1 MTQVKKHIRY
11 ENINLKEYQIPIG
24 LNVTWI
30 GNDMAHVEGD
40 SVILNTL
47 ITTLESNG
55 AIITI
60 LADLPLTVNIPEPQP
75 TPEQIAES
83 NLQQQ
88 TKQNIKQSEIDRI
101 NTLLQVEYTALGGI
115 GTAPQINS
123 LREII

>member
-11 ENINLKEYQIPIG
+11 SGIDLKKEHLAG
-24 LNVTWI
+24 LNIAWI
-30 GNDMAHVEGD
+30 GTDEAYVEGD
-40 SVILNTL
+40 SVILNAEKAR
-47 ITTLESNG
+47 LEGLG

-60 LADLPLTVNIPEPQP
+60 LADLPLTVNIPEPQL